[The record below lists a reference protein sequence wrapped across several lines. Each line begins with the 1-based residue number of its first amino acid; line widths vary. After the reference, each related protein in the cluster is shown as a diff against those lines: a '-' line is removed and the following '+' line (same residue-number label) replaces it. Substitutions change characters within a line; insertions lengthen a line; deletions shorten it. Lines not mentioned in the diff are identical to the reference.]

1 VTVRITS
8 LNNGLRVITDDIPG
22 IATATLGL
30 WVDVGTRYESPEL
43 NGISHFLEHMAFKGT
58 TTRSAKQIAEEIENV
73 GGHLNAYTSRE
84 NTAYNARV
92 LEANVPLALEI
103 IADIIQNSTF
113 DEGELAREREV
124 ILQEIGQAFD
134 TPDDIIFDYFQ
145 ETAFPQHSLGRPI
158 LGRPEIIHKIS
169 RKDLKDYME
178 REYTAPRM
186 VFAATGAVNHEQIV
200 DLCQKHFT
208 RVATHSTPTFE
219 KAAYQGGT
227 FYEKRNLEQVHI
239 LIGFE
244 SCPYDDPDFYP
255 LSVFSSL
262 LGGGMSSR
270 LFQEVRE
277 KRGLVYSIY
286 SFNTT
291 FRDTGVFG
299 IYAGTGEVLI
309 QELLPTIKQVL
320 KDFPKTLED
329 QELARSKAQL
339 KAGILM
345 SLESTSGRCEQLA
358 QQMMIYKRHIP
369 PQEIIEKINAVTRD
383 DIIKA
388 TSKVMTTPTTF
399 AALGPGGEITWE

>member
-1 VTVRITS
+1 VTVRLTT
-8 LNNGLRVITDDIPG
+8 LNNGLRIITDDMPG
-22 IATATLGL
+22 VATATLGL
-30 WVDVGTRYESPEL
+30 WVEVGTRYESPEI

-84 NTAYNARV
+84 NTAYTARV

-113 DEGELAREREV
+113 DEEELARERDV

-145 ETAFPQHSLGRPI
+145 ETAFPKNPLGRPI

-169 RKDLKDYME
+169 RKDLKEYIE
-178 REYTAPRM
+178 REYTASRM
-186 VFAATGAVNHEQIV
+186 VFAATGAVNHDQIV
-200 DLCQKHFT
+200 DLCQKQFT
-208 RVATHSTPTFE
+208 RVPTHPTSNFE
-219 KAAYQGGT
+219 KADYKGGT
-227 FYEKRNLEQVHI
+227 FFERRNLEQVHI

-277 KRGLVYSIY
+277 KRGLVYTIY
-286 SFNTT
+286 SFNTP
-291 FRDTGVFG
+291 FRDAGLFG
-299 IYAGTGEVLI
+299 IYAGTGEGQVH
-309 QELLPTIKQVL
+309 ELLPTVREVL
-320 KDFPKTLED
+320 KDFPNTLDEN
-329 QELARSKAQL
+329 ELTRSKAQL

-369 PQEIIEKINAVTRD
+369 PQEIIDRINAVTRE
-383 DIIKA
+383 DIIRA
-388 TSKVMTTPTTF
+388 TSKVLSTPSTF
-399 AALGPGGEITWE
+399 AALGPGREISWD